1 MANQPLAYFD
11 DLRERN
17 VLEIKKLKDQ
27 GKKVVGTYCAFTP
40 KELIIAAGAIPVS
53 LCGTRQEPIPEAE
66 KILPRN
72 LCPLIKS
79 SFGFAITGSC
89 PYFYFADLLIAETT
103 CDGKIKMYEL
113 LREYKP
119 MHILNLPPTSLG
131 EDAFA
136 YWYNEILKAKER
148 LEREFAVEI
157 TTAKLQ
163 EAIRLVN
170 EERRALLEFHRLNRN
185 DPAPLSGLD
194 LLKVLWA
201 KGFTPDIAAG
211 TAVIRQVTLAVK
223 EQMARGVSAAPPG
236 SPRILLTGCPV
247 GLGSEKVIK
256 LVEAGGGVVV
266 CLESCSGIKAL
277 EPLVDE
283 EGDPLQAIAAKYL
296 QVPCPCLTPNR
307 GRLELLER
315 LIKEYRVDGVIDLT
329 WQACHTYNIESY
341 SIKKLVQEKEGLPF
355 LPIETDYSTSDLQQL
370 KVRIDAF
377 LEMIK

>member
-1 MANQPLAYFD
+1 MAKQALAYFE

-17 VLEIKKLKDQ
+17 VLEIKKAKEE

-66 KILPRN
+66 EILPRN

-79 SFGFAITGSC
+79 SFGFAITDTC
-89 PYFYFADLLIAETT
+89 PYFHFADLLIAETT

-119 MHILNLPPTSLG
+119 MHVLNLPPTPLG
-131 EDAFA
+131 ERALD
-136 YWYNEILKAKER
+136 YWYHEIVKTKEF
-148 LEREFAVEI
+148 LEREFDVTI
-157 TTAKLQ
+157 TTAKLR
-163 EAIRLVN
+163 EAIRQVN
-170 EERRALLEFHRLNRN
+170 KERRALLEFNRLNCH

-201 KGFTPDIAAG
+201 KGFTPDLSAG
-211 TAVIRQVTLAVK
+211 TAAIYQVIEAVK
-223 EQMARGVSAAPPG
+223 EQMAEGVYAAPPG
-236 SPRILLTGCPV
+236 TPRLLLTGCPV
-247 GLGSEKVIK
+247 GLGSEKVIN
-256 LVEAGGGVVV
+256 LVEEGGGLVV
-266 CLESCSGIKAL
+266 CLESCSGIKPL
-277 EPLVDE
+277 EPLIDE
-283 EGDPLQAIAAKYL
+283 EDEPLRAIAAKYL
-296 QVPCPCLTPNR
+296 QTPCPCLTPNK
-307 GRLELLER
+307 GRLELLAR
-315 LIKEYRVDGVIDLT
+315 LIQEYRIDGVIDLT

-341 SIKKLVQEKEGLPF
+341 NIRKLVQGRAGLPF
-355 LPIETDYSTSDLQQL
+355 LQIETDYSTGDVQQL